1 MGERDV
7 LFVDEIHRLPAA
19 AEEMLYSAMEDFRL
33 DLIVGAQA
41 GQPEA
46 VSIPLP
52 RFTLVG
58 ATTRQGML
66 SAPLLARFG
75 ITLRLDY
82 YSTEELERVVHRAA
96 GLLDLDIAPAATREI
111 ASRSRG
117 TPRIAGRLLRRVR
130 DFAIA
135 AGTNRVSRSEE
146 HTSELQ
152 SLMRISY
159 AVLCLKTKKQ

>member
-1 MGERDV
+1 
-7 LFVDEIHRLPAA
+7 
-19 AEEMLYSAMEDFRL
+19 
-33 DLIVGAQA
+33 
-41 GQPEA
+41 
-46 VSIPLP
+46 
-52 RFTLVG
+52 
-58 ATTRQGML
+58 ML
-66 SAPLLARFG
+66 SAPLRARFG

-146 HTSELQ
+146 HTYDLQ
-152 SLMRISY
+152 SLMRMSY
-159 AVLCLKTKKQ
+159 GVVCVNKQT

>member
-1 MGERDV
+1 MRISDWSSDV
-7 LFVDEIHRLPAA
+7 C
-19 AEEMLYSAMEDFRL
+19 SS
-33 DLIVGAQA
+33 DLVGAQA

-117 TPRIAGRLLRRVR
+117 TPRIAGRLMRRVR
-130 DFAIA
+130 AFAIA
-135 AGTNRVSRSEE
+135 ARTNRVHGDFADR
-146 HTSELQ
+146 
-152 SLMRISY
+152 
-159 AVLCLKTKKQ
+159 VLTPVTTEKR

>member
-1 MGERDV
+1 M
-7 LFVDEIHRLPAA
+7 
-19 AEEMLYSAMEDFRL
+19 
-33 DLIVGAQA
+33 
-41 GQPEA
+41 
-46 VSIPLP
+46 PLP
-52 RFTLVG
+52 RFPLVG
-58 ATTRQGML
+58 ATIRQGML

-135 AGTNRVSRSEE
+135 AGTNRVSGDLADRALTRLGVDSNGLDETDRRYLHCLAQRFSGGPAGLNALAFALAE
-146 HTSELQ
+146 APETLETSVEPLDRQ
-152 SLMRISY
+152 STRLNSSH
-159 AVLCLKTKKQ
+159 